1 MTAWPLVKEP
11 ICRGAPKTMPPIK
24 LKRRPLLIRLR
35 NHYEIARQ
43 TGLNRLEALR
53 AAWFIATA

>member
-1 MTAWPLVKEP
+1 
-11 ICRGAPKTMPPIK
+11 MPPIK